1 MVFRILSRTV
11 EAAVVAI
18 STVIVGVVVVEV
30 GLRYLFSSSLIFT
43 EELARYLMV
52 WVVFLG
58 SAIAVR
64 DGAHI
69 RISML
74 LNRLPPSV
82 QRWVTVIAEV
92 LTLVFLSIIV
102 VEGVRILPK
111 QLSQIP
117 ATFDV
122 PLFYFYLAIPVGSLL
137 MMIFLLP
144 RLWQGLRSGDDG
156 DLEERRQNK
165 C

>member
-1 MVFRILSRTV
+1 MVYRILSRVV
-11 EAAVVAI
+11 ETAVIAI
-18 STVIVGVVVVEV
+18 SSVIVGIVVIEV

-52 WVVFLG
+52 WIVFLG

-74 LNRLPPSV
+74 LNRLPSNV
-82 QRWVTVIAEV
+82 QKWATIVAEV
-92 LTLVFLSIIV
+92 LTLVFLSVVV

-111 QLSQIP
+111 QLTQIP
-117 ATFDV
+117 VTFDV
-122 PLFYFYLAIPVGSLL
+122 PLFYFYLAIPMGSLL
-137 MMIFLLP
+137 MMIFILP
-144 RLWQGLRSGDDG
+144 RLWQGLRSGADG
-156 DLEERRQNK
+156 DLEERRQG
-165 C
+165 

>member
-1 MVFRILSRTV
+1 MVET
-11 EAAVVAI
+11 AI
-18 STVIVGVVVVEV
+18 IVISAVIVSIVVVEV

-74 LNRLPPSV
+74 LNCLPPLW
-82 QRWVTVIAEV
+82 QRWVTVVAEI
-92 LTLVFLSIIV
+92 LTMTFLAVTAI
-102 VEGVRILPK
+102 EGMRILPK

-137 MMIFLLP
+137 MMIFIGP
-144 RLWQGLRSGDDG
+144 RLWQGLHSGAKG
-156 DLEERRQNK
+156 DPKEMR
-165 C
+165 

>member
-1 MVFRILSRTV
+1 MIFRILSWLV
-11 EAAVVAI
+11 EAAVIAI
-18 STVIVGVVVVEV
+18 STVVVGIVIVEV
-30 GLRYLFSSSLIFT
+30 GLRFLFSSSLIFT

-58 SAIAVR
+58 SVIAVR

-74 LNRLPPSV
+74 LNRLPQSW
-82 QRWVTVIAEV
+82 QRWATIVAEV
-92 LTLVFLSIIV
+92 LTLAFLAVTV
-102 VEGVRILPK
+102 VEGIRILPK

-137 MMIFLLP
+137 MMIFILP
-144 RLWQGLRSGDDG
+144 RLWQGLRSGADG
-156 DLEERRQNK
+156 DLEERRQDQ

>member
-1 MVFRILSRTV
+1 MVYRILSRVV
-11 EAAVVAI
+11 ETAVIAI
-18 STVIVGVVVVEV
+18 SSVIVGIVVIEV

-52 WVVFLG
+52 WIVFLG

-74 LNRLPPSV
+74 LNRMPSNV
-82 QRWVTVIAEV
+82 QKWVTIVAEV
-92 LTLVFLSIIV
+92 LTLVFLSVVV

-111 QLSQIP
+111 QLTQIP
-117 ATFDV
+117 VTFDV

-137 MMIFLLP
+137 MMIFILP
-144 RLWQGLRSGDDG
+144 RLWQGLRSGADG
-156 DLEERRQNK
+156 DLEERRLG
-165 C
+165 